1 MNILIIEES
10 KTISQLINKALSAQG
25 FTIALDSIGFN
36 NEIFVKKGVYTVVV
50 INTNLSKNLTQYF
63 IKKIKKLDPNCKIL
77 GICTHGGWKDKVS
90 FLKSGGDDVISYPF
104 PIQELSARL
113 HSLERR
119 NISYI
124 DNTLSIGNYV
134 LDKDNLAVSDKNIDI
149 KLRKKEYDLLEY
161 LIKNSDRTVSRCEL
175 HDHVWDYR
183 DYLGSNTVDV
193 HVKRIRE
200 KLDNKSIIETVHGKG
215 YKVVSTKS
223 SLA

>member
-10 KTISQLINKALSAQG
+10 KTISQLINRALSAQG
-25 FTIALDSIGFN
+25 FTVTLDGIGLN
-36 NEIFVKKGVYTVVV
+36 NEVFIKRGVYNVVV
-50 INTNLSKNLTQYF
+50 INTNLSKDLTPF
-63 IKKIKKLDPNCKIL
+63 LIKKIRRLDSNCKLL

-90 FLKSGGDDVISYPF
+90 FLKNGGDDVITYPF

-119 NISYI
+119 NLSYI
-124 DNTLSIGNYV
+124 DSTLSIGNYV
-134 LDKDNLAVSDKNIDI
+134 LDRDSLAVTNDNVDI

-161 LIKNSDRTVSRCEL
+161 LIKNSDRIVSRCEL

-183 DYLGSNTVDV
+183 EYLGSNTVDV
-193 HVKRIRE
+193 HIKRIRE
-200 KLDNKSIIETVHGKG
+200 KLDNKGIIETVHGKG

-223 SLA
+223 S